1 MKKKPEL
8 KPATPNQANKI
19 IEAGELEQN
28 AKSEIAA
35 ILMKLFKTKVLS
47 GQPTQFKLL
56 EKRLT
61 MAVNAKNGW
70 DFKSLN
76 GIYRDGFEITYAPNV
91 ISWLRQFTACDMPAA
106 ERAELFADGLGA
118 IRAKLDQIKA
128 DADSANDDDSDSDND
143 AGDMDNTAE
152 VTAELKEIEAQEID
166 PARQQLIDLAK
177 TVDLEIV
184 ITLTREII
192 KAMAQR
198 EAA

>member
-47 GQPTQFKLL
+47 GQPTQFKIL

-70 DFKSLN
+70 EFKSLN
-76 GIYRDGFEITYAPNV
+76 GIYREGFEITYAPNV
-91 ISWLRQFTACDMPAA
+91 ISWLRQFTACDMPAE
-106 ERAELFADGLGA
+106 ERAEIFADGLGA
-118 IRAKLDQIKA
+118 IRKKLDQIKA
-128 DADSANDDDSDSDND
+128 EADSANDDDSYSDDD
-143 AGDMDNTAE
+143 ADTMDNTE
-152 VTAELKEIEAQEID
+152 KVKAELAEIEAQEIE
-166 PARQQLIDLAK
+166 PARAQLIKLAK
-177 TVDLEIV
+177 EADIEIV
-184 ITLTREII
+184 TNLIRDLI